1 MAAVSKCL
9 CLATIV
15 WLVAAL
21 CGDARAA
28 EELRLREG
36 ISFYQDL
43 DAGFPIIGQKMDD
56 VAPAADRPTF
66 IFFGAAGDLNT
77 NRQARRVVELY
88 RKYRDSALKFVV
100 LDVDQPASDQAKQLI
115 REHYRG
121 YIPCEVILDSAG
133 QKKWSHTGEIEERLI
148 QTQLDKVLAGN
159 S

>member
-1 MAAVSKCL
+1 YGAG
-9 CLATIV
+9 
-15 WLVAAL
+15 W
-21 CGDARAA
+21 AA
-28 EELRLREG
+28 EDLRLRDG

-43 DAGFPIIGQKMDD
+43 DTGFPIIGQKMDD
-56 VAPAADRPTF
+56 VAPAADRPSF

-88 RKYRDSALKFVV
+88 RKYRLSGLKFIV
-100 LDVDQPASDQAKQLI
+100 LDVDEPPGEEAKQLI

-121 YIPCEVILDSAG
+121 YIPFEVILDRSG

-148 QTQLDKVLAGN
+148 QPQLDKVLAGN